1 MDIGYEEVEE
11 YINWIGK
18 SNGMPLSSFYIADAE
33 DKIEIL
39 LTDIYDKKEDIKKKQ
54 NDYNKIS
61 DQNTIS
67 DTLNNLD
74 FSRTQ
79 FQDGKEALNYF
90 KNIGN
95 TLDALAE
102 RYPEEIEFLYKQYDL
117 RNFSVDDFFF
127 ELETEYDAGTV
138 TQSQV

>member
-11 YINWIGK
+11 YINWIGNLK
-18 SNGMPLSSFYIADAE
+18 VTNGMPLSSFYIADGE

-67 DTLNNLD
+67 DTLNNQIFLH
-74 FSRTQ
+74 
-79 FQDGKEALNYF
+79 NF
-90 KNIGN
+90 K
-95 TLDALAE
+95 
-102 RYPEEIEFLYKQYDL
+102 
-117 RNFSVDDFFF
+117 
-127 ELETEYDAGTV
+127 TV
-138 TQSQV
+138 KKH